1 MSETPETAA
10 TGPDARVPETDD
22 TSETGTAGTAGE
34 KAYRV
39 EHPTPRRKRRATK
52 VAAGLL
58 GLSSLALLGYGYLVS
73 GRSPGIETSEV
84 TEFQEGGTGSGFGR
98 IGLPEPETAQSE
110 AFDFSP
116 LQDQLANQ
124 RSALEARNDALQRQ
138 VRELQDTLAGLTDAA
153 AGDAS
158 GLLADL
164 TAALEEAQAQNAA
177 LSTQMRTEL
186 TTQIEALQA
195 ENDRRL
201 TTQADMLQSLQ
212 RENRALQ
219 EQLAAAPEAAQT
231 RALDQQCAAEQAA
244 RRRLAA
250 AQLEARVRSA
260 SVVYDGGATAAT
272 GGAGGGTSSGQTGQ
286 APSRDESLRGF
297 VTGGGTAVPL
307 ETAEVIA
314 HPAHTILQGT
324 LIQASLETAL
334 DSSLP
339 GQVSAIVNYPV
350 WSFDQSQVLIPS
362 GSRVFGSYSSDV
374 AIGQGRIL
382 IGWTRL
388 VTPDGQSVTLSAF
401 GGDQMGRS
409 GVTGHVNTR
418 FGTRFG
424 NAALISL
431 VGAMPAI
438 AAAQVSDDATSELVE
453 DLGADLSTTTNAA
466 AAQYAT
472 LPPIITV
479 EQGTAITI
487 MVDRDLAFF

>member
-1 MSETPETAA
+1 M
-10 TGPDARVPETDD
+10 
-22 TSETGTAGTAGE
+22 
-34 KAYRV
+34 
-39 EHPTPRRKRRATK
+39 
-52 VAAGLL
+52 
-58 GLSSLALLGYGYLVS
+58 
-73 GRSPGIETSEV
+73 
-84 TEFQEGGTGSGFGR
+84 
-98 IGLPEPETAQSE
+98 
-110 AFDFSP
+110 
-116 LQDQLANQ
+116 
-124 RSALEARNDALQRQ
+124 
-138 VRELQDTLAGLTDAA
+138 
-153 AGDAS
+153 
-158 GLLADL
+158 
-164 TAALEEAQAQNAA
+164 
-177 LSTQMRTEL
+177 
-186 TTQIEALQA
+186 
-195 ENDRRL
+195 
-201 TTQADMLQSLQ
+201 
-212 RENRALQ
+212 
-219 EQLAAAPEAAQT
+219 
-231 RALDQQCAAEQAA
+231 
-244 RRRLAA
+244 
-250 AQLEARVRSA
+250 
-260 SVVYDGGATAAT
+260 
-272 GGAGGGTSSGQTGQ
+272 
-286 APSRDESLRGF
+286 
-297 VTGGGTAVPL
+297 PL
-307 ETAEVIA
+307 ETAEIIA
-314 HPAHTILQGT
+314 HPAQTILQGT

-374 AIGQGRIL
+374 SIGQGRIL

-453 DLGADLSTTTNAA
+453 DLGADLSNTTNAA